1 MKIIQTVEFT
11 DEDRQLLKQLLP
23 KDPCNGCNL
32 GVGCCGCPE
41 GYDYA
46 EKVRPYKDANIYD
59 IALDIRKIHDIKQ
72 NMKLEED
79 EIKNLMESIPEELF
93 VNCDN
98 EKGIQISAEDAM
110 NISDAS
116 SKTGKWKNRER
127 LGDYGN
133 VQNVQNVALSHIF
146 IVRTEDCRLI

>member
-1 MKIIQTVEFT
+1 MKIIQSVEVT
-11 DEDRQLLKQLLP
+11 DEVRELLIQLLP

-32 GVGCCGCPE
+32 VVGCCGCPE

-59 IALDIRKIHDIKQ
+59 IALGIRKIHDIKQ

-98 EKGIQISAEDAM
+98 EKRHSDISRRWRMKSNEC
-110 NISDAS
+110 
-116 SKTGKWKNRER
+116 
-127 LGDYGN
+127 
-133 VQNVQNVALSHIF
+133 F
-146 IVRTEDCRLI
+146 

>member
-1 MKIIQTVEFT
+1 MS
-11 DEDRQLLKQLLP
+11 DRRIYNENYTNSRVYRRGQRAIKTLLP

-59 IALDIRKIHDIKQ
+59 IALGIRKIHDIKQ

-98 EKGIQISAEDAM
+98 EKGIQILAEDAM

-133 VQNVQNVALSHIF
+133 V
-146 IVRTEDCRLI
+146 

>member
-11 DEDRQLLKQLLP
+11 DEDRELLIKQLLP

-59 IALDIRKIHDIKQ
+59 IALGIRKIHDIKQ

-79 EIKNLMESIPEELF
+79 EIKNLIIMKKHVTLGIKSTVKHNGVDVETNQYGMFGIS
-93 VNCDN
+93 VNLN
-98 EKGIQISAEDAM
+98 
-110 NISDAS
+110 
-116 SKTGKWKNRER
+116 
-127 LGDYGN
+127 
-133 VQNVQNVALSHIF
+133 
-146 IVRTEDCRLI
+146 

>member
-11 DEDRQLLKQLLP
+11 DEDRELLKQLLP
-23 KDPCNGCNL
+23 KDPCNGCIL

-59 IALDIRKIHDIKQ
+59 IALGIRKIHDIKQ

-98 EKGIQISAEDAM
+98 EKGIQILAEDAM

-133 VQNVQNVALSHIF
+133 V
-146 IVRTEDCRLI
+146 

>member
-11 DEDRQLLKQLLP
+11 DEDRELLKQLLP

-32 GVGCCGCPE
+32 VVGCCGCPE

-59 IALDIRKIHDIKQ
+59 IALGIRKIHDIKQ

-98 EKGIQISAEDAM
+98 EKGRRWRMKSNEC
-110 NISDAS
+110 
-116 SKTGKWKNRER
+116 
-127 LGDYGN
+127 
-133 VQNVQNVALSHIF
+133 F
-146 IVRTEDCRLI
+146 